1 MKLFRQERL
10 GILEGLLFAVGDEG
24 ISTQQLEYVLD
35 VNEVE
40 IKSLFIELKER
51 YANISSGMD
60 IIEVAGVYKMTTKKD
75 HAIYLKRLIQ
85 NPNQR
90 GLTNAALEVLA
101 IIAYR
106 QPITRHEIENIRGAS
121 SDNVLRKLLTF
132 SLIEEAGRLEG
143 PGRPILFRTTD
154 DFLDYFGIKTLE
166 ELPEL
171 PKYKLDENEQIVLD
185 EFEDP
190 AEAPMPAEGVEEN
203 L

>member
-1 MKLFRQERL
+1 MKLFKQERL

-24 ISTQQLEYVLD
+24 ISTQQLEYVLE

-40 IKSLFIELKER
+40 IKSLLIELRER
-51 YANISSGMD
+51 YASISSGID

-90 GLTNAALEVLA
+90 GLSNAALEVLA

-143 PGRPILFRTTD
+143 PGRPILFITTD

-171 PKYKLDENEQIVLD
+171 PFVTPDFNLDEESDL
-185 EFEDP
+185 FSFS
-190 AEAPMPAEGVEEN
+190 EEE
-203 L
+203 

>member
-1 MKLFRQERL
+1 MKLFKQERL

-24 ISTQQLEYVLD
+24 ISTQQLEYVLE

-40 IKSLFIELKER
+40 IKSLLIELRER
-51 YANISSGMD
+51 YASISSGID
-60 IIEVAGVYKMTTKKD
+60 IIEVAGVYKMITKKD

-90 GLTNAALEVLA
+90 GLSNAALEVLA

-171 PKYKLDENEQIVLD
+171 PFVTPDFNLDEESDL
-185 EFEDP
+185 FSFS
-190 AEAPMPAEGVEEN
+190 EEE
-203 L
+203 

>member
-1 MKLFRQERL
+1 MKLFKQERL

-24 ISTQQLEYVLD
+24 ISTQQLEYVLE

-40 IKSLFIELKER
+40 IKSLLIELRER
-51 YANISSGMD
+51 YASISSGID

-90 GLTNAALEVLA
+90 GLSNAALEVLA

-106 QPITRHEIENIRGAS
+106 QPITRHEIENIRGAC

-171 PKYKLDENEQIVLD
+171 PFVTPDFNLDEESDL
-185 EFEDP
+185 FSFS
-190 AEAPMPAEGVEEN
+190 EEE
-203 L
+203 

>member
-40 IKSLFIELKER
+40 IKSLLIELRER
-51 YANISSGMD
+51 YANISSGID

-171 PKYKLDENEQIVLD
+171 PFV
-185 EFEDP
+185 
-190 AEAPMPAEGVEEN
+190 APDFNLEEETD
-203 L
+203 LFSISEE

>member
-1 MKLFRQERL
+1 MKLFKQERL

-24 ISTQQLEYVLD
+24 ISTQQLEYVLE

-40 IKSLFIELKER
+40 IKSLLIELRER
-51 YANISSGMD
+51 HASISSGID

-90 GLTNAALEVLA
+90 GLSNAALEVLA

-171 PKYKLDENEQIVLD
+171 PFVTPDFNLDEESDL
-185 EFEDP
+185 FSFS
-190 AEAPMPAEGVEEN
+190 EEE
-203 L
+203 

>member
-40 IKSLFIELKER
+40 IKSLLIELRER
-51 YANISSGMD
+51 YSSISSGFD

-106 QPITRHEIENIRGAS
+106 QPITRHETDNIRGAS

-171 PKYKLDENEQIVLD
+171 PFV
-185 EFEDP
+185 
-190 AEAPMPAEGVEEN
+190 APDFNLEEETD
-203 L
+203 LFSISEE

>member
-1 MKLFRQERL
+1 MQR
-10 GILEGLLFAVGDEG
+10 D
-24 ISTQQLEYVLD
+24 
-35 VNEVE
+35 
-40 IKSLFIELKER
+40 
-51 YANISSGMD
+51 D

-90 GLTNAALEVLA
+90 GLSNAALEVLA
-101 IIAYR
+101 IVAYR

-171 PKYKLDENEQIVLD
+171 PFVSPDFNLEE
-185 EFEDP
+185 EEDLFNFS
-190 AEAPMPAEGVEEN
+190 EES
-203 L
+203 

>member
-1 MKLFRQERL
+1 MKLFKQERL

-24 ISTQQLEYVLD
+24 INIQQLEYVLE
-35 VNEVE
+35 VNELE

-51 YANISSGMD
+51 YASISSGID

-75 HAIYLKRLIQ
+75 HAAYLKRLIQ

-90 GLTNAALEVLA
+90 GLSNAALEVLA

-171 PKYKLDENEQIVLD
+171 PFVTPDFSLDEESDLFN
-185 EFEDP
+185 FS
-190 AEAPMPAEGVEEN
+190 EEE
-203 L
+203 

>member
-1 MKLFRQERL
+1 MKLFKQERL

-24 ISTQQLEYVLD
+24 ISTQQLEYVLE

-51 YANISSGMD
+51 YANISSGIA

-90 GLTNAALEVLA
+90 GLSNAALEVLA

-171 PKYKLDENEQIVLD
+171 PFVTPDFNLDEESDL
-185 EFEDP
+185 FSFS
-190 AEAPMPAEGVEEN
+190 EE
-203 L
+203 

>member
-1 MKLFRQERL
+1 MKLFKQERL

-24 ISTQQLEYVLD
+24 ISTQQLEYVLE

-40 IKSLFIELKER
+40 IKSLLIELRER
-51 YANISSGMD
+51 YASISSGID

-90 GLTNAALEVLA
+90 GLSNAALEVIA

-171 PKYKLDENEQIVLD
+171 PFVTPDFNLDEESDL
-185 EFEDP
+185 FSFS
-190 AEAPMPAEGVEEN
+190 EEE
-203 L
+203 

>member
-60 IIEVAGVYKMTTKKD
+60 IIEVAGVYEMTTKKD

-171 PKYKLDENEQIVLD
+171 PFVAPDFNLEEETDLFSIS
-185 EFEDP
+185 ED
-190 AEAPMPAEGVEEN
+190 
-203 L
+203 

>member
-1 MKLFRQERL
+1 MKLFKLERL

-24 ISTQQLEYVLD
+24 INIQQLEYVLE
-35 VNEVE
+35 VNELE

-51 YANISSGMD
+51 YASISSGID

-75 HAIYLKRLIQ
+75 HATYLKRLIQ

-90 GLTNAALEVLA
+90 GLSNAALEVLA

-171 PKYKLDENEQIVLD
+171 PFVTPDFNLDEESDLFN
-185 EFEDP
+185 FS
-190 AEAPMPAEGVEEN
+190 EEE
-203 L
+203 

>member
-1 MKLFRQERL
+1 MKLFKQERL

-24 ISTQQLEYVLD
+24 VNIQQLEYVLE
-35 VNEVE
+35 VNELE

-51 YANISSGMD
+51 YASISSGID

-75 HAIYLKRLIQ
+75 HAAYLKRLIQ

-90 GLTNAALEVLA
+90 GLSNAALEVLA

-171 PKYKLDENEQIVLD
+171 PFVTPDFNLDEESDLFN
-185 EFEDP
+185 FS
-190 AEAPMPAEGVEEN
+190 EEE
-203 L
+203 

>member
-1 MKLFRQERL
+1 MKLFKQERL

-24 ISTQQLEYVLD
+24 ISTQQLEYVLE

-40 IKSLFIELKER
+40 IKSLLIELRER
-51 YANISSGMD
+51 YASISSGID

-90 GLTNAALEVLA
+90 GLSNAALEVLA

-121 SDNVLRKLLTF
+121 IDNVLRKLLTF

-171 PKYKLDENEQIVLD
+171 PFVTPDFNLDEESDL
-185 EFEDP
+185 FSFS
-190 AEAPMPAEGVEEN
+190 EEE
-203 L
+203 

>member
-1 MKLFRQERL
+1 MKLFKQERL
-10 GILEGLLFAVGDEG
+10 GVLEGLLFAVGDEG
-24 ISTQQLEYVLD
+24 ISAQQLEYVLE

-40 IKSLFIELKER
+40 IKSLFIDLKER
-51 YANISSGMD
+51 YASISSGID

-90 GLTNAALEVLA
+90 GLSNAALEVLA

-171 PKYKLDENEQIVLD
+171 PFVTPDFNL
-185 EFEDP
+185 
-190 AEAPMPAEGVEEN
+190 EEESD
-203 L
+203 LFSFSEE

>member
-1 MKLFRQERL
+1 MKLFKQERL

-24 ISTQQLEYVLD
+24 ISTQQLEYVLE

-40 IKSLFIELKER
+40 IKSLLIELRER
-51 YANISSGMD
+51 YASISSGID

-90 GLTNAALEVLA
+90 GLSNAALEVLA

-154 DFLDYFGIKTLE
+154 DFLDYFGIKRLE

-171 PKYKLDENEQIVLD
+171 PFVTPDFNLDEESDL
-185 EFEDP
+185 FSFS
-190 AEAPMPAEGVEEN
+190 EEE
-203 L
+203 

>member
-1 MKLFRQERL
+1 MKLFKQERL

-24 ISTQQLEYVLD
+24 ISTQQLEYVLE

-40 IKSLFIELKER
+40 IKSLLIELRER
-51 YANISSGMD
+51 YASISSGID

-85 NPNQR
+85 NPKQR
-90 GLTNAALEVLA
+90 GLSNAALEVLA

-171 PKYKLDENEQIVLD
+171 PFVTPDFNLDEESDL
-185 EFEDP
+185 FSFS
-190 AEAPMPAEGVEEN
+190 EEE
-203 L
+203 

>member
-1 MKLFRQERL
+1 MKLFKQERL
-10 GILEGLLFAVGDEG
+10 GILEGLLFAVGDEV
-24 ISTQQLEYVLD
+24 ISTQQLEYVLE

-40 IKSLFIELKER
+40 IKSLLIELRER
-51 YANISSGMD
+51 YASISSGID

-90 GLTNAALEVLA
+90 GLSNAALEVLA

-171 PKYKLDENEQIVLD
+171 PFVTPDFNLDEESDL
-185 EFEDP
+185 FSFS
-190 AEAPMPAEGVEEN
+190 EEE
-203 L
+203 

>member
-1 MKLFRQERL
+1 MKLFKQERL

-24 ISTQQLEYVLD
+24 ISTQQLEYVLE

-40 IKSLFIELKER
+40 IKSLLIELRER
-51 YANISSGMD
+51 YASISSGID

-90 GLTNAALEVLA
+90 GLSNAALEVLA

-143 PGRPILFRTTD
+143 PGRPILFRTTG

-171 PKYKLDENEQIVLD
+171 PFVTPDFNLDEESDL
-185 EFEDP
+185 FSFS
-190 AEAPMPAEGVEEN
+190 EEE
-203 L
+203 

>member
-40 IKSLFIELKER
+40 IKSLLIELRER
-51 YANISSGMD
+51 YANISSGID

-90 GLTNAALEVLA
+90 GLTTAALEVLA

-171 PKYKLDENEQIVLD
+171 PFV
-185 EFEDP
+185 
-190 AEAPMPAEGVEEN
+190 APDFNLEEETD
-203 L
+203 LFSISEE

>member
-1 MKLFRQERL
+1 MKLFKQERL

-24 ISTQQLEYVLD
+24 ISTQQLEYVLE

-40 IKSLFIELKER
+40 IKSLLIELRER
-51 YANISSGMD
+51 YASISSGID

-90 GLTNAALEVLA
+90 GLSNAALEVLA

-171 PKYKLDENEQIVLD
+171 PFVTPDFNLDEESDLFSFS
-185 EFEDP
+185 E
-190 AEAPMPAEGVEEN
+190 EG
-203 L
+203 

>member
-1 MKLFRQERL
+1 MKLFKQERL

-24 ISTQQLEYVLD
+24 INIQQLEYVLE
-35 VNEVE
+35 VNEFE

-51 YANISSGMD
+51 YASISSGID

-75 HAIYLKRLIQ
+75 HAAYLKRLIQ

-90 GLTNAALEVLA
+90 GLSNAALEVLA

-171 PKYKLDENEQIVLD
+171 PFVTPDFSLDEESDLFN
-185 EFEDP
+185 FS
-190 AEAPMPAEGVEEN
+190 EEE
-203 L
+203 

>member
-1 MKLFRQERL
+1 MKLFKQERL

-24 ISTQQLEYVLD
+24 ISTQQLEYVLE

-40 IKSLFIELKER
+40 IKSLLIELRER
-51 YANISSGMD
+51 YASISSGID

-90 GLTNAALEVLA
+90 GLSNAALEVLA

-143 PGRPILFRTTD
+143 PGRPILFRTKD

-171 PKYKLDENEQIVLD
+171 QFVTPDFNLDEESDL
-185 EFEDP
+185 FSFS
-190 AEAPMPAEGVEEN
+190 EEE
-203 L
+203 

>member
-1 MKLFRQERL
+1 MKLFKQERL
-10 GILEGLLFAVGDEG
+10 GILEGLFFAVGDEG
-24 ISTQQLEYVLD
+24 ISTQQLEYVLE

-40 IKSLFIELKER
+40 IKSLLIELRER
-51 YANISSGMD
+51 YASISSGID

-90 GLTNAALEVLA
+90 GLSNAALEVLA

-171 PKYKLDENEQIVLD
+171 PFVTPDFNLDEESDL
-185 EFEDP
+185 FSFS
-190 AEAPMPAEGVEEN
+190 EEE
-203 L
+203 

>member
-1 MKLFRQERL
+1 MFKQERL

-24 ISTQQLEYVLD
+24 INIQQLEYVLE
-35 VNEVE
+35 VNE
-40 IKSLFIELKER
+40 L
-51 YANISSGMD
+51 D

-75 HAIYLKRLIQ
+75 HAAYLKRLIQ

-90 GLTNAALEVLA
+90 GLSNAALEVLA

-132 SLIEEAGRLEG
+132 SLIEEAGRLDG

-171 PKYKLDENEQIVLD
+171 PFVTPDFNLDEESDLFN
-185 EFEDP
+185 FS
-190 AEAPMPAEGVEEN
+190 EEE
-203 L
+203 

>member
-1 MKLFRQERL
+1 MKLFKQERL

-24 ISTQQLEYVLD
+24 ISTQQLEYVLE

-40 IKSLFIELKER
+40 IKSLLIELRER
-51 YANISSGMD
+51 YASISSGID

-90 GLTNAALEVLA
+90 GLSNAALEVLA

-143 PGRPILFRTTD
+143 PGRPI
-154 DFLDYFGIKTLE
+154 
-166 ELPEL
+166 
-171 PKYKLDENEQIVLD
+171 
-185 EFEDP
+185 
-190 AEAPMPAEGVEEN
+190 
-203 L
+203 

>member
-1 MKLFRQERL
+1 MKLFKQERL

-24 ISTQQLEYVLD
+24 ISTQQLEYVLE

-40 IKSLFIELKER
+40 IKSLLIELRAR
-51 YANISSGMD
+51 YASISSGID

-90 GLTNAALEVLA
+90 GLSNAALEVLA

-171 PKYKLDENEQIVLD
+171 PFVTPDFNLDEESDL
-185 EFEDP
+185 FSFS
-190 AEAPMPAEGVEEN
+190 EEE
-203 L
+203 